1 MEKSSK
7 SSKKHRYANQ
17 ETEKDLECESLN
29 KSYEKWNDESVLIRM
44 DSPMSNKY
52 DKPPVFTQEF
62 IKNLPEAIVKK
73 ILETRSE
80 CSINFSRETR
90 LLSQNNSCKGK
101 IRELKEE
108 IEKLKLNLED
118 VKSDTQR
125 IIEKTVKQ
133 KVLAL
138 EKKSQVLDCEL

>member
-1 MEKSSK
+1 MEKISK
-7 SSKKHRYANQ
+7 SNKKHRYANQ
-17 ETEKDLECESLN
+17 EIDKDAESESLN
-29 KSYEKWNDESVLIRM
+29 KSYEKWNDESVMIRM
-44 DSPMSNKY
+44 DSPMSNKHE
-52 DKPPVFTQEF
+52 KSPVFTQEF

-80 CSINFSRETR
+80 CSVNFSRETR

-108 IEKLKLNLED
+108 IERLKLNLED
-118 VKSDTQR
+118 VKAGTQS
-125 IIEKTVKQ
+125 IIEKTVKK

-138 EKKSQVLDCEL
+138 EKKSHAAECEL